1 MLTFSL
7 KAFNVWLVFCHP
19 QIKELES
26 SEKCSREVA
35 ASFQTEKS
43 ELEAR
48 ITQLEPLELEV
59 EELRVVKEQTE
70 QLEQARKSLQEK
82 LLELQVC
89 MTIIR
94 LYIWRLYFPILQI
107 QIRVKWDKL
116 IDKCKSKRIVKM
128 EYKVILFVIIRT

>member
-1 MLTFSL
+1 M
-7 KAFNVWLVFCHP
+7 
-19 QIKELES
+19 ES

-107 QIRVKWDKL
+107 QIRVK
-116 IDKCKSKRIVKM
+116 
-128 EYKVILFVIIRT
+128 